1 MTICQDRGESWQVE
15 ANAGRVELT
24 STDEADGAEQACLCV
39 IHLQGQQ
46 LTSKSKDQVCE
57 WTKASIMHLGPVQ
70 SQAVWE
76 CHCILFWGV
85 TSTYPQHLRE
95 GRNLR
100 RKRWR
105 KEWFLRYLINK
116 LSHVSNKKASGGWT
130 GHVVCTRISRHA
142 DLRRVI
148 WSAMVSVVKPGSRLA
163 NSTIFMIHLV
173 DSSLNLSHRPKSS
186 CTLWSEL
193 EF

>member
-1 MTICQDRGESWQVE
+1 MCQMKKPKVD
-15 ANAGRVELT
+15 GRV
-24 STDEADGAEQACLCV
+24 
-39 IHLQGQQ
+39 
-46 LTSKSKDQVCE
+46 
-57 WTKASIMHLGPVQ
+57 
-70 SQAVWE
+70 
-76 CHCILFWGV
+76 
-85 TSTYPQHLRE
+85 
-95 GRNLR
+95 
-100 RKRWR
+100 
-105 KEWFLRYLINK
+105 
-116 LSHVSNKKASGGWT
+116 SHVA
-130 GHVVCTRISRHA
+130 CTRISRHA